1 MNSKQK
7 YFLGITGAI
16 AIILYLLITLLN
28 QPVVLDLNDAE
39 VQWIKDNNED
49 VLNFYTDNLTNFDDQ
64 KFIQSISNLTDLHLV
79 HSKTDADFV
88 ISGSPSTNYFIDQTL
103 FVLSKQSFSYYA
115 KVKSFNHLDELS
127 NKSIGLLSPDAYVFS
142 YDLEANN
149 NKIKIYDDLENL
161 DIALNDGLIDGF
173 FLQSDLPILL
183 LDGQIHAVNNFILK
197 QPLDDV
203 FIAMPSQDTLLHG
216 ILQKAILYMERMGN
230 LESILSHD
238 YYTTRNALFKA
249 ILDKEERDFISNNSS
264 ISIGIT
270 PDKPYTI
277 QNDDKLY
284 GSTVGIIKEIERISG
299 LRLNLILGKKDTLT
313 TDYSVHDVTMLTFKH
328 ADLEDFYPSLAYLET
343 PYVVT
348 GLPGSPTIDDLYGL
362 RSYTTG
368 LLFDNELDVELIK
381 TLNEGHIVYEAHY
394 DALIQGLKSNDV
406 DFILLPKHVLDYYRL
421 KENEESLSTMYTLDE
436 VATQHLYITNTS
448 PILMSIINK
457 AILVTDIDYINRISL
472 NSIPKMAEKN
482 YYGLILFGVF
492 VILNLIFFGGYY
504 IRYLINK
511 SENERLTFLFA
522 NDQLTYLP
530 NKYGLTSKT
539 DSLIAKGYHGQIYY
553 INIDNFKDIND
564 RLGQQMGDQIIL
576 EYAQEL
582 LAILDEQLI
591 LGRISGASFVLIA
604 YDKASISVEERIHQI
619 KTITEAYCDS
629 KVFLQQ
635 FTASIAVTKF
645 PDHGNSF
652 EELYKYAEHTMDY
665 IHNFLG
671 IDQFLVFEFDI
682 YNAYIRERE
691 LVEDIKRG
699 LQNEEFLLYVQP
711 QLILPQEKVIG
722 GEVLVRWQHPT
733 KGLVFPNDFLPV
745 AERNGLM
752 KELDFFMVKRA
763 CTEIKR
769 WQSLYPHLEISVNMT
784 STTFTDKAMLPA
796 LKHILEASKINPT
809 WLTIEI
815 TEDMGFE
822 NLQRA
827 NEIFQS
833 LQALQVKIALDDF
846 GKGYSSLAYLDKLT
860 FDILKIDKTFIDN
873 IHLQK
878 KSYEIYKII
887 SQLAE
892 VMDISIVV
900 EGVEQREQVDLLNQ
914 TAGTIAQGY
923 YFSRPIDLDAF
934 DQYLIDHR

>member
-1 MNSKQK
+1 MKTKQK

-16 AIILYLLITLLN
+16 AIILYLLITLLD

-39 VQWIKDNNED
+39 VQWIKDNSGD
-49 VLNFYTDNLTNFDDQ
+49 VLNFYTDDLTNFDDQ

-88 ISGSPSTNYFIDQTL
+88 ISGSPSTNYFTDQTL
-103 FVLSKQSFSYYA
+103 LVLSKQSFSYYA
-115 KVKSFNHLDELS
+115 KVKSFDGLDALS
-127 NKSIGLLSPDAYVFS
+127 NKRIGLLSSDAYVFS
-142 YDLEANN
+142 YDLKANN
-149 NKIKIYDDLENL
+149 NDIMIYDDKESLN
-161 DIALNDGLIDGF
+161 IALNDGLIDGF

-203 FIAMPSQDTLLHG
+203 FVAMPSQEVLLHS
-216 ILQKAILYMERMGN
+216 ILQKAILYMERMGD

-249 ILDKEERDFISNNSS
+249 ILDKDERDFISNNPS

-270 PDKPYTI
+270 PDQPYTI

-284 GSTVGIIKEIERISG
+284 GSTVGIIKEIERITG
-299 LRLNLILGKKDTLT
+299 LGLNLILGKKDTFAK
-313 TDYSVHDVTMLTFKH
+313 DYMIHDVTMLTFKH
-328 ADLEDFYPSLAYLET
+328 HDIKGFSPSLAYLET

-348 GLPGSPTIDDLYGL
+348 GLPDSPNLDDLYGL

-368 LLFDNELDVELIK
+368 LLFDNELDVEVIK
-381 TLNEGHIVYEAHY
+381 TLNKGHIVYEAHY
-394 DALIQGLKSNDV
+394 DDLIQGLLSKNV
-406 DFILLPKHVLDYYRL
+406 DFILLPKHVLDYYRRIE
-421 KENEESLSTMYTLDE
+421 KEEALSTMFTLNNM
-436 VATQHLYITNTS
+436 ATQHLYITNAS

-457 AILVTDIDYINRISL
+457 AILITDIDNINRISL
-472 NSIPKMAEKN
+472 NSIPKKAQKN
-482 YYGLILFGVF
+482 YYGLILFSVF
-492 VILNLIFFGGYY
+492 VVLNLIFFGGYY

-539 DSLIAKGYHGQIYY
+539 DSLIAKGNQGQMYY

-629 KVFLQQ
+629 KVVLQQ

-671 IDQFLVFEFDI
+671 VDQFLVFEFDI

-711 QLILPQEKVIG
+711 QLVLPQEKVIG

-784 STTFTDKAMLPA
+784 STTFTDKAMIPA

-822 NLQRA
+822 NLERA
-827 NEIFQS
+827 NEIFQN
-833 LQALQVKIALDDF
+833 LQELQVKIALDDF

-860 FDILKIDKTFIDN
+860 FDILKIDKSFIDN
-873 IHLQK
+873 IHLHK

-887 SQLAE
+887 THLAE

-900 EGVEQREQVDLLNQ
+900 EGVECREQVDLLNQ
-914 TAGTIAQGY
+914 TVGTIAQGY

>member
-39 VQWIKDNNED
+39 VQWIKDTSGD
-49 VLNFYTDNLTNFDDQ
+49 VLNFYTDDLTNFDDQ

-103 FVLSKQSFSYYA
+103 LVLSKQSFSYYA

-127 NKSIGLLSPDAYVFS
+127 NKSIGLLSSDAYVFS

-149 NKIKIYDDLENL
+149 NEIKIYDDLENL
-161 DIALNDGLIDGF
+161 NIALNDGLIDGF
-173 FLQSDLPILL
+173 FLLSDLPILL

-406 DFILLPKHVLDYYRL
+406 DFILLPKHVLDFYRL

-457 AILVTDIDYINRISL
+457 AILVTDIDNINRISL

-539 DSLIAKGYHGQIYY
+539 DSLIAKGYHGQLYY

-619 KTITEAYCDS
+619 KAITEAYCDS

>member
-1 MNSKQK
+1 MNTKQK
-7 YFLGITGAI
+7 YFLVITGAI
-16 AIILYLLITLLN
+16 SIILYLLIYVLDL
-28 QPVVLDLNDAE
+28 PVVLDLNDAE
-39 VQWIKDNNED
+39 IQWIKDNNGD
-49 VLNFYTDNLTNFDDQ
+49 VLYFYTDHLTDFDEQ
-64 KFIQSISNLTDLHLV
+64 KFIQSISSLTDLHLV
-79 HSKTDADFV
+79 NSKTDADFV
-88 ISGSPSTNYFIDQTL
+88 ISGRPSINYYNDQTL

-115 KVKSFNHLDELS
+115 KIKSFNRLDELS
-127 NKSIGLLSPDAYVFS
+127 NKSIGLLSSDAHVFT
-142 YDLEANN
+142 YDLETGHNSVN
-149 NKIKIYDDLENL
+149 IYDDIESLN
-161 DIALNDGLIDGF
+161 IALNDGLIDGF

-183 LDGQIHAVNNFILK
+183 LDDQIQAVNNFNLQ

-203 FIAMPSQDTLLHG
+203 FIAMPSQDVLLHS
-216 ILQKAILYMERMGN
+216 ILQKAILHMERMGD
-230 LESILSHD
+230 LETILSHD

-249 ILDKEERDFISNNSS
+249 ILDKDELDFISKDPS

-270 PDKPYTI
+270 PDQPYTI

-299 LRLNLILGKKDTLT
+299 LRLNLILGKKDTFAK
-313 TDYSVHDVTMLTFKH
+313 DYTAHDVTLLTFRH
-328 ADLEDFYPSLAYLET
+328 QDITGFSPSLAYLET

-348 GLPGSPTIDDLYGL
+348 GLPDSPDIDDLYGL
-362 RSYTTG
+362 RAHTIG

-381 TLNEGHIVYEAHY
+381 TLHEGHILYEAHY
-394 DALIQGLKSNDV
+394 DDLILRLLNKNV
-406 DFILLPKHVLDYYRL
+406 DFILLPKHVLDYYRRIE
-421 KENEESLSTMYTLDE
+421 KEEALSTMYTISNM
-436 VATQHLYITNTS
+436 ATRHLYIANDS
-448 PILMSIINK
+448 PILMSVINK
-457 AILVTDIDYINRISL
+457 AILVTDIDHINEISL
-472 NSIPKMAEKN
+472 NSIPKKEQKN
-482 YYGLILFGVF
+482 NYGWILLSVF
-492 VILNLIFFGGYY
+492 ILLNLIFFGGYY
-504 IRYLINK
+504 IRYLINQ

-539 DSLIAKGYHGQIYY
+539 DSLIAKGYHGQMYY

-582 LAILDEQLI
+582 LAIIDEQLI

-604 YDKASISVEERIHQI
+604 YDKASISVEERVHQI
-619 KTITEAYCDS
+619 KNITETYCDS
-629 KVFLQQ
+629 KVVLQH

-671 IDQFLVFEFDI
+671 VDQYLVFEFDI

-699 LQNEEFLLYVQP
+699 LENEEFLLYVQP
-711 QLILPQEKVIG
+711 QLVLPQEKVIG

-752 KELDFFMVKRA
+752 KELDFFMVERT

-769 WQSLYPHLEISVNMT
+769 WQALYPHLEISVNMT
-784 STTFTDKAMLPA
+784 STTFTDKAMITA
-796 LKHILEASKINPT
+796 LKHILETSEIDPT
-809 WLTIEI
+809 WLTIEV

-833 LQALQVKIALDDF
+833 LQALHVKIALDDF

-860 FDILKIDKTFIDN
+860 FDILKIDKTFIDH
-873 IHLQK
+873 IHLNK

-887 SQLAE
+887 TQLAE

-900 EGVEQREQVDLLNQ
+900 EGVEQREQIDLLNQ

-934 DQYLIDHR
+934 DQYLIDHS

>member
-1 MNSKQK
+1 MNTKQK

-16 AIILYLLITLLN
+16 AIILYLLITVLDH
-28 QPVVLDLNDAE
+28 PVILDLNDAE
-39 VQWIKDNNED
+39 VQWIKSNSGDT
-49 VLNFYTDNLTNFDDQ
+49 LSFYTDNLTNFDDQ

-88 ISGSPSTNYFIDQTL
+88 ISGSPSTNYFTDQTL
-103 FVLSKQSFSYYA
+103 LVLSKQSFSYYA
-115 KVKSFNHLDELS
+115 KAKSFDGLDALS
-127 NKSIGLLSPDAYVFS
+127 NKSIGLLSSDAYVFS

-149 NKIKIYDDLENL
+149 NVINKYDDIESLH
-161 DIALNDGLIDGF
+161 IALNDGLIDGF

-203 FIAMPSQDTLLHG
+203 FIAMPSQETLLHD
-216 ILQKAILYMERMGN
+216 ILQKAIQNMERMGD
-230 LESILSHD
+230 LESILSHN
-238 YYTTRNALFKA
+238 YYTTRSALFKA
-249 ILDKEERDFISNNSS
+249 ILDKEELDFISNNPS

-299 LRLNLILGKKDTLT
+299 LRHNLILGKKDTLT

-328 ADLEDFYPSLAYLET
+328 NDIKGFYPTLAYMET
-343 PYVVT
+343 PYAVT
-348 GLPGSPTIDDLYGL
+348 GLPGSPNIDDLYGL
-362 RSYTTG
+362 RAYTVG
-368 LLFDNELDVELIK
+368 LLFDNELNVELIK
-381 TLNEGHIVYEAHY
+381 TLNEGHIIYEANY
-394 DALIQGLKSNDV
+394 DDLIQRLLSENV
-406 DFILLPKHVLDYYRL
+406 DFIILPKHVLDYYRL
-421 KENEESLSTMYTLDE
+421 KENEASLSAMYTLGDM
-436 VATQHLYITNTS
+436 ATLHLYVNNAS

-457 AILVTDIDYINRISL
+457 AILVTDIDNINRISL
-472 NSIPKMAEKN
+472 NSIPKKAQKN
-482 YYGLILFGVF
+482 YYGLILFSAF

-504 IRYLINK
+504 IRYLINQ

-539 DSLIAKGYHGQIYY
+539 DSLIAKGYEGQMYY

-582 LAILDEQLI
+582 LAIIDDQLI
-591 LGRISGASFVLIA
+591 LGRITGASFVLIA
-604 YDKASISVEERIHQI
+604 YDKASSNVDQRIRQI
-619 KTITEAYCDS
+619 KNITEAYCDS
-629 KVFLQQ
+629 KVVLQQ

-645 PDHGNSF
+645 PDHGDSF
-652 EELYKYAEHTMDY
+652 EDLYKYAEHTMDH

-671 IDQFLVFEFDI
+671 VDQFLVFEFDI

-711 QLILPQEKVIG
+711 QLLLPQEKVIG

-745 AERNGLM
+745 AEKNGLM
-752 KELDFFMVKRA
+752 KELDLFMVKRT
-763 CTEIKR
+763 CVEIKR

-796 LKHILEASKINPT
+796 LKHILETSGIDPT

-822 NLQRA
+822 NLERA
-827 NEIFQS
+827 NEIFQN
-833 LQALQVKIALDDF
+833 LKALQVKIALDDF

-873 IHLQK
+873 IHLHK

-887 SQLAE
+887 TLLAE

-900 EGVEQREQVDLLNQ
+900 EGVEQREQLDLLNQ

-934 DQYLIDHR
+934 DQYLVDHG

>member
-49 VLNFYTDNLTNFDDQ
+49 VLNFYTDDLTNFDDQ

-88 ISGSPSTNYFIDQTL
+88 ISGRPSTNYFIDQTL
-103 FVLSKQSFSYYA
+103 LVLSKQSFSYYA

-127 NKSIGLLSPDAYVFS
+127 NKSIGLLSSDAYVFS

-149 NKIKIYDDLENL
+149 NEIKIYDDLENL
-161 DIALNDGLIDGF
+161 NIALNDGLIDGF

-197 QPLDDV
+197 QPLDEV

-216 ILQKAILYMERMGN
+216 ILQKAILYMERMGD

-249 ILDKEERDFISNNSS
+249 ILDKDERDFISNNSS

-348 GLPGSPTIDDLYGL
+348 GLPGSPNIDDLYGL
-362 RSYTTG
+362 RAHTVG
-368 LLFDNELDVELIK
+368 LLFDNDLDVELIK
-381 TLNEGHIVYEAHY
+381 TLNEGHILYEANY
-394 DALIQGLKSNDV
+394 DDLIQRLFSKNV
-406 DFILLPKHVLDYYRL
+406 DYILLPKHVLDYYRL
-421 KENEESLSTMYTLDE
+421 TEGEEALSAMYTLDE
-436 VATQHLYITNTS
+436 MATRHLYISNAS
-448 PILMSIINK
+448 PLLISIINK
-457 AILVTDIDYINRISL
+457 TILVTDIDHINRISL
-472 NSIPKMAEKN
+472 NSIPKKAQKN
-482 YYGLILFGVF
+482 YYGLILFSVF
-492 VILNLIFFGGYY
+492 VVLNLIFFGGYY

-604 YDKASISVEERIHQI
+604 YDNASISVEERIHQI

-629 KVFLQQ
+629 KVVLQQ
-635 FTASIAVTKF
+635 FTASIAITKF

-733 KGLVFPNDFLPV
+733 KGLVFPNDFLLV

-796 LKHILEASKINPT
+796 LKHILETSGINPT

-822 NLQRA
+822 NLERA
-827 NEIFQS
+827 NEIFQN